1 MSKGQVWFLAPFYC
15 VIDNFLKSLKIS
27 CRAGQEIQRVKE
39 EDESEEPTR
48 NIINMMLALQ
58 GIAILIA
65 ILVPKSISLNI
76 LQLLTNTF
84 NGWWQTGDLGVNWN
98 GLLWVPRDRK
108 QHICLSSG
116 GSAFHHCPALQH
128 TARSCRSSGCVL
140 DAPTHQGCRPSGS
153 LQILEAEGKRNKH
166 QSVDY

>member
-1 MSKGQVWFLAPFYC
+1 M
-15 VIDNFLKSLKIS
+15 IDNFLKSLKIS

-84 NGWWQTGDLGVNWN
+84 NG
-98 GLLWVPRDRK
+98 
-108 QHICLSSG
+108 
-116 GSAFHHCPALQH
+116 
-128 TARSCRSSGCVL
+128 
-140 DAPTHQGCRPSGS
+140 
-153 LQILEAEGKRNKH
+153 
-166 QSVDY
+166 